1 MRWHCRA
8 QIGEDFAPSH
18 GPCNV
23 HNQDVVARP
32 GRHCNGLPFWSMHSV
47 YFFPDPCAGSWRY
60 TGVQNEI
67 CVRASCR
74 PSCQKKHV
82 QSTELVF
89 AIVCLRPVWL
99 YVRNCNKQFLL
110 RLTILA
116 GVVFE
121 IRIYMYLQS
130 FPNHSNFGFEY
141 NGNYNHA
148 IAITSC

>member
-1 MRWHCRA
+1 M
-8 QIGEDFAPSH
+8 
-18 GPCNV
+18 
-23 HNQDVVARP
+23 
-32 GRHCNGLPFWSMHSV
+32 
-47 YFFPDPCAGSWRY
+47 
-60 TGVQNEI
+60 
-67 CVRASCR
+67 
-74 PSCQKKHV
+74 

-89 AIVCLRPVWL
+89 AIVCLRSVWL

-121 IRIYMYLQS
+121 IRIHTDVQS